1 MINKNELIEIRGGST
16 TSTII
21 NTIVKVVTTAIEI
34 GRTVGTIIR
43 RKISGNKC

>member
-1 MINKNELIEIRGGST
+1 MINKSELIEIRGGTS
-16 TSTII
+16 STII

>member
-1 MINKNELIEIRGGST
+1 MINKSELIEIRGGAS
-16 TSTII
+16 STII

>member
-1 MINKNELIEIRGGST
+1 MIDKNELIEIKGGTST
-16 TSTII
+16 TII